1 MKLGVITDGISRD
14 FAYALAV
21 MEGAGLRHAELQF
34 LWGAEVG
41 DLDAGERRLAAEL
54 IDAHGVEIPCVSR
67 HVFGGLSVM
76 DTVESDAAYTEH
88 LDGLK
93 RCIELAQS
101 VACPR
106 VRIMSFRKEMIL
118 FGSHGADV
126 WNVSAGAWAKLVGLI
141 EPAVRVAED
150 AGVTLV
156 VETGNNAMVT
166 SAHLAGKLIDD
177 IGSPNLR
184 ALWDPCN
191 SLYCNEPSFPDG
203 YDALHGGK
211 LGHVHI
217 KDGRVDIPRA
227 SVSCTALGDGDMA
240 PHLAPIAD
248 ALRSDGYAG
257 VVSLESVYRPDG
269 GTFED
274 GFLASLDTFRRLF
287 GA

>member
-1 MKLGVITDGISRD
+1 MDLGVITDGISRD

-21 MEGAGLRHAELQF
+21 MSGAGLRHAELQF
-34 LWGAEVG
+34 LWGSEVG

-54 IDAHGVEIPCVSR
+54 IDRHEVQVPCVSR

-76 DTVESDAAYTEH
+76 DTAATDAVYIDH

-93 RCIELAQS
+93 RCIELARS
-101 VACPR
+101 VACPL

-126 WNVSAGAWAKLVGLI
+126 WNVSTGAWAKLVDLI
-141 EPAVRVAED
+141 APAVRVAED
-150 AGVTLV
+150 AEVTLV

-177 IGSPNLR
+177 IGSPNLGT
-184 ALWDPCN
+184 LWDPCN
-191 SLYCNEPSFPDG
+191 SLYCNEAPFPEG
-203 YDALHGGK
+203 YDALRGGK
-211 LGHVHI
+211 LTHIHV

-227 SVSCTALGDGDMA
+227 AVSCTALGDGDMA
-240 PHLAPIAD
+240 PHLVDLAA
-248 ALRSDGYAG
+248 ALRADGYAG

-274 GFLASLDTFRRLF
+274 GFLASLDTFRKLF
-287 GA
+287 GP